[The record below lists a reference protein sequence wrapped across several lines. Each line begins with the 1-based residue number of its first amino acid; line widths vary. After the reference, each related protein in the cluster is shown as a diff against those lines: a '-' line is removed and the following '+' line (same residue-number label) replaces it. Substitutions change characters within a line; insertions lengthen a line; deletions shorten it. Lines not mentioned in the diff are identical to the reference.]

1 MVVTQIQLSRS
12 YARKFTVGTVKLV
25 RRNLLPYRV
34 VLVVAS
40 ALGLSACG
48 GGFEI
53 PQFYAP
59 RWDPTV
65 FVAPNPN
72 QFARK
77 DAAFTPVSAS
87 DLVDASGNCAGS
99 PQAQSEQAAPALAR
113 NVALQMTECE
123 VVRSL
128 GPPASVQIGA
138 NERGDRTAT
147 LTYPSAERPIY
158 VFTGGRLSTIERS
171 AEPPPEP
178 TRKKPPPKRQ
188 QSRQPA

>member
-1 MVVTQIQLSRS
+1 V
-12 YARKFTVGTVKLV
+12 YRKGSHHHRV
-25 RRNLLPYRV
+25 LL
-34 VLVVAS
+34 AAAG
-40 ALGLSACG
+40 ALGLASCAG
-48 GGFEI
+48 YEI
-53 PQFYAP
+53 PQLSTP

-65 FVAPNPN
+65 FAPPNPT

-77 DAAFTPVSAS
+77 DSALVPVSAA
-87 DLVDASGNCAGS
+87 DFVDASGNCAAS
-99 PQAQSEQAAPALAR
+99 PQGQGEQSAPQALAR
-113 NVALQMTECE
+113 NVTLQMTECE

-147 LTYPSAERPIY
+147 LIYPSADRPIY
-158 VFTGGRLSTIERS
+158 VFTGGRLSTIERG

-188 QSRQPA
+188 PARQPA